1 MKENQSKMWL
11 CINFIIDQAMMENY
25 KFVWHVPDS
34 DTYVI
39 YIFVIKKKCSDRV
52 KSKLIKYN
60 KSLLLHRKQ
69 NYLPSQ
75 FPKMNQ

>member
-1 MKENQSKMWL
+1 MKENQSNMWL

-39 YIFVIKKKCSDRV
+39 YIFVIKKKCSDSRGV
-52 KSKLIKYN
+52 DSILN
-60 KSLLLHRKQ
+60 PGGLVVV
-69 NYLPSQ
+69 
-75 FPKMNQ
+75 